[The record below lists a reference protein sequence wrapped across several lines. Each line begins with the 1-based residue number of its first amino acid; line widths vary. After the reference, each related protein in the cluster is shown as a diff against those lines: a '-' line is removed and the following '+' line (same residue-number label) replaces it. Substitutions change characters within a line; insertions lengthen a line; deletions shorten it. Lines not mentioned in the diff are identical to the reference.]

1 MPEVVRPKSLEWQ
14 LTVST
19 ILWLL
24 QRYHFMELFKQKGG
38 ETWVSRNT
46 SALQEWQFIRRR
58 GLLIDLGLLW
68 VEAYLVVTRSALNGV
83 WLQRR
88 ASTSWKMNN
97 SNVLLAQLKS
107 VIDHVDLQHLFLQE
121 HFSPLKKNV
130 AVIEGFLLIFLLQLL
145 CKEVCPLWRLWKGL
159 CREKKTRNG
168 QNVLNILFM
177 FSLVSKYHCINMSFL
192 TA

>member
-68 VEAYLVVTRSALNGV
+68 VEAYLVATRSALNGV

-88 ASTSWKMNN
+88 ASASWKMNN

-130 AVIEGFLLIFLLQLL
+130 AVIRGVSPNIFA
-145 CKEVCPLWRLWKGL
+145 P
-159 CREKKTRNG
+159 
-168 QNVLNILFM
+168 IIM
-177 FSLVSKYHCINMSFL
+177 
-192 TA
+192 